1 MSYHSAPAQRVPAW
15 KRLGLKLSGAASGES
30 PIAADGTIANSSA
43 GHGSPASAFKRKL
56 PLSASHS
63 PNASYASTPNKR
75 FRTDDHTPG
84 SHSNGRGTPL
94 SEGRHKSVSFADN
107 TKVTFATD
115 KAPDA
120 KKKKPKK
127 PKKKKEAPAVAPPK
141 PDFDLTPALE
151 YLRQWHTAREGWK
164 FNKNHQTLLIKNLF
178 ESEKIPSADI
188 LVFYLY
194 IRELKGGVRSRLREA
209 AEEIK
214 KKDMEQGAD
223 AFTGED
229 KADKQKT
236 YEELVRAFVKQQ
248 QERRRAVEGSSTA
261 NGNGKRNFDEV
272 ELVLRASADPEVK
285 NRILKRIRAG
295 MVLEE
300 LSDSES
306 TASAETTTTTSS
318 SSSSGQEAPPSRSP
332 AASAPAPARVSAAA
346 PAPAVAPATRN
357 GATQPAKRQ
366 RLRNMRTTRA
376 DLDSS
381 SESGSSDED
390 DDSTSSS
397 SSSDDDSEDEEMVQA
412 PTAETSSSSSSSSES
427 QSESGEADEESG
439 EGSDSSDDSD
449 DE

>member
-15 KRLGLKLSGAASGES
+15 KRLGLKLSGPASGEN
-30 PIAADGTIANSSA
+30 PIAADGAIANSSA
-43 GHGSPASAFKRKL
+43 VNDSPAGAFKRKL

-63 PNASYASTPNKR
+63 PNTSYANTPNKR

-84 SHSNGRGTPL
+84 SYANGRGTPL
-94 SEGRHKSVSFADN
+94 SEGRHKSVSFADD
-107 TKVTFATD
+107 TKVRSATD
-115 KAPDA
+115 KTPDA
-120 KKKKPKK
+120 EKKKPKK

-151 YLRQWHTAREGWK
+151 YLRQWHTARAEWK

-178 ESEKIPSADI
+178 ESEKIPSADTPA
-188 LVFYLY
+188 FYLY

-248 QERRRAVEGSSTA
+248 QERRRAAEGSNSA
-261 NGNGKRNFDEV
+261 NGNGKRSFDEV
-272 ELVLRASADPEVK
+272 ELVLRASANPEVRD
-285 NRILKRIRAG
+285 RILKRIRAG

-306 TASAETTTTTSS
+306 TASAETTTTSS
-318 SSSSGQEAPPSRSP
+318 SSSSGQEPPSRSP
-332 AASAPAPARVSAAA
+332 AVPAPAPAPV
-346 PAPAVAPATRN
+346 PAPATRN

-366 RLRNMRTTRA
+366 RLRNMRTARA

-381 SESGSSDED
+381 SDSDSSDD
-390 DDSTSSS
+390 DDSSSSSS

-427 QSESGEADEESG
+427 ESESGEADEESG
-439 EGSDSSDDSD
+439 DGSDSSDDSD
-449 DE
+449 EE